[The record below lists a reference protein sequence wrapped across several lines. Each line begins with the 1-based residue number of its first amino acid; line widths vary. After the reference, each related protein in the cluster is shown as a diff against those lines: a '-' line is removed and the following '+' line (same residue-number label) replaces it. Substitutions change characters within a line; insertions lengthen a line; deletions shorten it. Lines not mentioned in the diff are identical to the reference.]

1 MPTILAFFLHHEPL
15 TEEEAYTW
23 SLKVEPRDTSEGY
36 EQLLMEDLQLRRD
49 MEQLQVRNS
58 DLEVCRRDSTWPDS
72 CEMHARH
79 SPNEP
84 VPTTT
89 RNRRKR

>member
-1 MPTILAFFLHHEPL
+1 MCLQILEDIQRFKLPYLITPVPTILAFFLHHEPL

-58 DLEVCRRDSTWPDS
+58 DLEVCRRDST
-72 CEMHARH
+72 
-79 SPNEP
+79 
-84 VPTTT
+84 
-89 RNRRKR
+89 